1 MLAIIIILLLLA
13 YMVKQAM
20 SKPVYWFHRKSCPY
34 CVMME
39 DEWSKFCGMTTL
51 SLIKP
56 IAIDISN
63 PKNAELSAKYNVQ
76 SVPTLI
82 KVGASPYDAD
92 VYNGPRTAVDIYS
105 WAIA

>member
-63 PKNAELSAKYNVQ
+63 PKNAELSAKYNVSQ
-76 SVPTLI
+76 YPLLL
-82 KVGASPYDAD
+82 K
-92 VYNGPRTAVDIYS
+92 
-105 WAIA
+105 